1 MATAVQATRTPRE
14 LPIVGGH
21 LALDFANTVDDPEGP
36 ERYDHAGTY
45 PELVAWS
52 ARVGI
57 LRPDQAEVLL
67 TAANEHPRARSAAL
81 KRAHLLRDI
90 VIETFTEV
98 AAITS
103 GRSAATEGS
112 TPAARWDELRPF
124 VADAM
129 AHAELAWKGSTYQL
143 RWADVTRLDAMLWP
157 VGLAA
162 GDLIT
167 SAQLSRVKKCAG
179 CPWLFLDQSKNLSRR
194 WCAMNDCGTHE
205 KIRRYVTRRAVARK
219 QRVMADADEDPQS

>member
-1 MATAVQATRTPRE
+1 METAVEGTRTPRE

-21 LALDFANTVDDPEGP
+21 LALDFANTVDDPDGP

-52 ARVGI
+52 ARIGT
-57 LRPDQAEVLL
+57 LPDQAKGLL
-67 TAANEHPRARSAAL
+67 TGAQEHPRARAAAL
-81 KRAHLLRDI
+81 KRAHQLRH
-90 VIETFTEV
+90 VLIEIFTEI
-98 AAITS
+98 AAIN
-103 GRSAATEGS
+103 GGQSATTAGS
-112 TPAARWDELRPF
+112 PPSARWGELRPF
-124 VADAM
+124 VTDAM
-129 AHAELAWKGSTYQL
+129 AHAELAWDGSTYQL
-143 RWADVTRLDAMLWP
+143 TWTDTTRLDAMLWP

-167 SAQLSRVKKCAG
+167 SPQLARLKKCAG

-205 KIRRYVTRRAVARK
+205 KIRRYVTRRAAR
-219 QRVMADADEDPQS
+219 RQSEAPAQA

>member
-1 MATAVQATRTPRE
+1 MATAGQATRIPRE

-21 LALDFANTVDDPEGP
+21 LALDFANTVDDPEGL

-81 KRAHLLRDI
+81 KRAHLLREI

-103 GRSAATEGS
+103 GRSAATAGS
-112 TPAARWDELRPF
+112 TPAARWDELRAF
-124 VADAM
+124 VTDAM
-129 AHAELAWKGSTYQL
+129 AHAELAWKGSTYQ
-143 RWADVTRLDAMLWP
+143 
-157 VGLAA
+157 
-162 GDLIT
+162 
-167 SAQLSRVKKCAG
+167 
-179 CPWLFLDQSKNLSRR
+179 
-194 WCAMNDCGTHE
+194 
-205 KIRRYVTRRAVARK
+205 
-219 QRVMADADEDPQS
+219 